1 MYPLWGKPVENS
13 IAQHVHFRNL
23 LNNPILCTLSGM
35 KLSRY
40 LKDNKIT
47 DVEFATQV
55 HATPFAVG
63 KWRRGERTPR
73 DVFMRRI
80 VKATCGAV
88 TPNDFL
94 NFSDESDSLK
104 PANSSP
110 QHASSARP
118 APAHA

>member
-1 MYPLWGKPVENS
+1 
-13 IAQHVHFRNL
+13 
-23 LNNPILCTLSGM
+23 M

-47 DVEFATQV
+47 DAEFAESV
-55 HATPFAVG
+55 CATHFAVG

-73 DVFMRRI
+73 DPFMRRI

-94 NFSDESDSLK
+94 NFSDEDVSR
-104 PANSSP
+104 
-110 QHASSARP
+110 SA
-118 APAHA
+118 A